1 MSDVQLFD
9 LDGTPISVKD
19 SAARSTATSAASA
32 AAANAQEIANL
43 KALSRLTV
51 AYNSSTET
59 ITFTTVQH

>member
-9 LDGTPISVKD
+9 LDGTSISVKD
-19 SAARSTATSAASA
+19 STARSTATSAASA

-51 AYNSSTET
+51 AYSPSTET
-59 ITFTTVQH
+59 ITFTTVTH

>member
-9 LDGTPISVKD
+9 LDGTSISVKD
-19 SAARSTATSAASA
+19 GTARSTANSAASA

-51 AYNSSTET
+51 SYNTSTET
-59 ITFTTVQH
+59 IAFTTVTH

>member
-9 LDGTPISVKD
+9 LDGTSISVKD
-19 SAARSTATSAASA
+19 STARSTATSAASA

-51 AYNSSTET
+51 TYNTSTET
-59 ITFTTVQH
+59 ITFTTVTH